1 MVWQAWRGKEIPG
14 QSWYGTVSPGK
25 AGKAS
30 FSMVGRG
37 LAGRG
42 ERWTGRLESRKEE
55 INLVYQFKLPGLY
68 PVSAQTAGEELRRIY
83 ADKGQLKP
91 ADVVD
96 ESRPT
101 SAPLHPCFEWDD
113 EVAAEKYRE
122 VQAGNL
128 IRSITVVHKTPTH
141 EPVEVRAFVKPLETY
156 APIEV
161 VVNSEEQIAALLETA
176 LAELKTFEKKYATL
190 SKLSPIF
197 EEIKKLTA

>member
-1 MVWQAWRGKEIPG
+1 M
-14 QSWYGTVSPGK
+14 
-25 AGKAS
+25 
-30 FSMVGRG
+30 
-37 LAGRG
+37 
-42 ERWTGRLESRKEE
+42 
-55 INLVYQFKLPGLY
+55 Y
-68 PVSAQTAGEELRRIY
+68 PVSAQPAGEELRRIY

-96 ESRPT
+96 ESRPE
-101 SAPLHPCFEWDD
+101 SAPLHPCFEWRD
-113 EVAAEKYRE
+113 EVAAEEYRK

-176 LAELKTFEKKYATL
+176 LAELKAFEKKYATL
-190 SKLSPIF
+190 SKLSSVF

>member
-1 MVWQAWRGKEIPG
+1 M
-14 QSWYGTVSPGK
+14 
-25 AGKAS
+25 
-30 FSMVGRG
+30 
-37 LAGRG
+37 
-42 ERWTGRLESRKEE
+42 
-55 INLVYQFKLPGLY
+55 VYQFKLPGLY
-68 PVSAQTAGEELRRIY
+68 PVSAQTAGEELHRIY

-128 IRSITVVHKTPTH
+128 IRSITVVHETPAH
-141 EPVEVRAFVKPLETY
+141 EPVEVRAFVKPMETY

-161 VVNSEEQIAALLETA
+161 VVNSEEQMAALLESA
-176 LAELKTFEKKYATL
+176 LSELKSFEKKYATL
-190 SKLSPIF
+190 SKLYPIF
-197 EEIKKLTA
+197 EEIKKLTE

>member
-1 MVWQAWRGKEIPG
+1 MERQARNGLFRYALDGLVRQGWERWALSRQAWRPKGGK
-14 QSWYGTVSPGK
+14 T
-25 AGKAS
+25 
-30 FSMVGRG
+30 
-37 LAGRG
+37 
-42 ERWTGRLESRKEE
+42 
-55 INLVYQFKLPGLY
+55 LVYQFKLQNLY
-68 PVSAQTAGEELRRIY
+68 PVSARTAGEELRRIY

-128 IRSITVVHKTPTH
+128 IRSITVVHETPAH
-141 EPVEVRAFVKPLETY
+141 EPIEVRAFVKPMETY

-161 VVNSEEQIAALLETA
+161 VVNSEEQMSALLESA
-176 LAELKTFEKKYATL
+176 LAELKAFEKKYATL
-190 SKLSPIF
+190 SKLYPIF
-197 EEIKKLTA
+197 EEIKKLTT

>member
-1 MVWQAWRGKEIPG
+1 M
-14 QSWYGTVSPGK
+14 T
-25 AGKAS
+25 
-30 FSMVGRG
+30 
-37 LAGRG
+37 
-42 ERWTGRLESRKEE
+42 
-55 INLVYQFKLPGLY
+55 YQWKLPGLM
-68 PVSAQTAGEELRRIY
+68 PVDAQTAGEELNRIY
-83 ADKGQLKP
+83 QEKGRLDAP
-91 ADVVD
+91 DIVS

-128 IRSITVVHKTPTH
+128 IRSITVVHETPTH

-161 VVNSEEQIAALLETA
+161 VVNSEEQMAALLETA
-176 LAELKTFEKKYATL
+176 LAELKAFEKKYATL
-190 SKLSPIF
+190 SKLSSVF

>member
-1 MVWQAWRGKEIPG
+1 MEAEI
-14 QSWYGTVSPGK
+14 SD
-25 AGKAS
+25 
-30 FSMVGRG
+30 
-37 LAGRG
+37 
-42 ERWTGRLESRKEE
+42 RKGGN
-55 INLVYQFKLPGLY
+55 ILVYQFKLPGLY
-68 PVSAQTAGEELRRIY
+68 PVSAQTAGEELHRIY
-83 ADKGQLKP
+83 TDKGQLKP
-91 ADVVD
+91 ADIVD
-96 ESRPT
+96 ESRPE

-128 IRSITVVHKTPTH
+128 IRSITVVHETPTH

-161 VVNSEEQIAALLETA
+161 VVNSKEQMDALMKSA

-190 SKLSPIF
+190 SKLSNIF